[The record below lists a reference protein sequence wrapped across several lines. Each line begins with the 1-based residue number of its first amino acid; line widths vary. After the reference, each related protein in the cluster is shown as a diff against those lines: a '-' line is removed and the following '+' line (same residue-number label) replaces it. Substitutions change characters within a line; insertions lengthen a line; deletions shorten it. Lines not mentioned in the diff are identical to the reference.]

1 MALAQRY
8 YEALLL
14 CDQLER
20 RGLVNLIMP
29 ESNLLLSDQLQGTQ
43 RRNAIE
49 AVNVYVRAYHLLNTA
64 MYGAALLSIAAGAK
78 ILLKL
83 LA

>member
-29 ESNLLLSDQLQGTQ
+29 ESNLLISHRLQGDQ
-43 RRNAIE
+43 RRSAIE
-49 AVNVYVRAYHLLNTA
+49 AMNVYVRAYHLMNISKLSV
-64 MYGAALLSIAAGAK
+64 ALVTIALGAK
-78 ILLKL
+78 LLLKIMG
-83 LA
+83 

>member
-29 ESNLLLSDQLQGTQ
+29 ECNLLLSNKLQGAQ

-49 AVNVYVRAYHLLNTA
+49 AINVYVRAYRLINGA
-64 MYGAALLSIAAGAK
+64 RYGVAAIAIAIG
-78 ILLKL
+78 IKL
-83 LA
+83 LFKLLT